1 MSNQPIL
8 SLMPILMLSGCAFY
22 STYPV
27 YDYERA
33 NAQTVIS
40 SAEFSGELFM
50 TEFRGAGVIFGA
62 AYNNV
67 YVGSTS
73 TRTRMWQDPN
83 AERFVDRV
91 ESAGISVRSPDPKY
105 TIDVRQYCN
114 GEQNLGTRWLWYLGS
129 ITFLSRTE
137 NLYCL
142 QIRIYEKRTGELI
155 AKRRIPFTGYT
166 LRFCIPL
173 WGPWVDR
180 NLDVPH
186 DDQVMT
192 WYLQAA
198 DYAIDEIRK
207 HIGK

>member
-1 MSNQPIL
+1 MMRCQRNRLSMSNQPIL

-50 TEFRGAGVIFGA
+50 TEFRGAGVTFGA

-105 TIDVRQYCN
+105 TID
-114 GEQNLGTRWLWYLGS
+114 GS
-129 ITFLSRTE
+129 CLLLFFGKGYGNISR
-137 NLYCL
+137 
-142 QIRIYEKRTGELI
+142 IDR
-155 AKRRIPFTGYT
+155 PFGCREGIWCARMRM
-166 LRFCIPL
+166 LV
-173 WGPWVDR
+173 G
-180 NLDVPH
+180 
-186 DDQVMT
+186 
-192 WYLQAA
+192 
-198 DYAIDEIRK
+198 RK
-207 HIGK
+207 WISKTII